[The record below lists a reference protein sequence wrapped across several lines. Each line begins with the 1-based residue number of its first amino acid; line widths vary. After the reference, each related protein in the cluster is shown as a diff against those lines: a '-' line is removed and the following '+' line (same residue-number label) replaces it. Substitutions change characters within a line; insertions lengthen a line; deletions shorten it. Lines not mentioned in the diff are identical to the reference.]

1 MNKDG
6 KNKQKNIGAE
16 TAGTVFGNS
25 ETLAMLQQNM
35 LMISLIHR
43 AVMVLPLNVQTICAI
58 CWMERMQ

>member
-6 KNKQKNIGAE
+6 KINKKISVQKRP
-16 TAGTVFGNS
+16 VLSS

>member
-6 KNKQKNIGAE
+6 KINKKISVQKRP
-16 TAGTVFGNS
+16 VLSS

-58 CWMERMQ
+58 CWMEKMQ

>member
-6 KNKQKNIGAE
+6 K
-16 TAGTVFGNS
+16 NS